1 MKTLKKYCV
10 DSLAYMAQG
19 LFATLIVGSILNQVG
34 VLVNDSVI
42 TPFLCDA
49 VFPAAK
55 VMTAPVISMAVAYGL
70 GSDALVI
77 FASGVAGY
85 IGGDPVSALLAG
97 ITANIFGMLLS
108 KKTKLDILITPII
121 TVMSAGFVA
130 ALLGP
135 VISDL
140 MQKLGEVI
148 MWATQQQPFIMG
160 IVVSVVM
167 GMVLTLPISSAALAY
182 MLGLS
187 GLAAG
192 AATVGCCCQMVG
204 FAVMSFRANGFGGLL
219 AQGLGTSM
227 LQVPNIMKKPAIW
240 LPTIFSS
247 AVLGPVSTMVFKMTN
262 LPYGAGMGTSGLV
275 GQFGAFEAMGATPTV
290 FVQVLLMHFI
300 LPAALTLFF
309 SSAMK
314 KASLFNDGDLK
325 LNI

>member
-1 MKTLKKYCV
+1 MKTLKKYCI

-34 VLVNDSVI
+34 VLTDDSVI
-42 TPFLCDA
+42 TPFLCGT

-55 VMTAPVISMAVAYGL
+55 AMTAPVISMAVAYGL

-85 IGGDPVSALLAG
+85 IGGEPVSALLAG

-108 KKTKLDILITPII
+108 KKTKLDILITPIV
-121 TVMSAGFVA
+121 TVVSAGFVA

-135 VISDL
+135 VVSNL

-160 IVVSVVM
+160 IVVSVIM

-204 FAVMSFRANGFGGLL
+204 FAVMSFKANGFGGLL

-227 LQVPNIMKKPAIW
+227 LQVSNIMKKPVIW
-240 LPTIFSS
+240 LPTIIAS
-247 AVLGPVSTMVFKMTN
+247 AILGPVSTMVFKMTN

-275 GQFGAFEAMGATPTV
+275 GQFGAFEAMGATPSV

-309 SSAMK
+309 SSVMK
-314 KASLFNDGDLK
+314 KASLFKDGDLK
-325 LNI
+325 LDI